1 MYISIIIGVVLL
13 FALVFAVR
21 SLYIRKKTGGCS
33 CCGGCGS
40 CGGCCGCEAGKKH
53 SS

>member
-13 FALVFAVR
+13 FALAFAVR

-40 CGGCCGCEAGKKH
+40 CGGCRGSEAGK
-53 SS
+53 